1 MFPLSLIERVWYMGV
16 VYPGIKRFVQKIIH
30 LMKLK
35 YCARPWFKNGSRISP
50 KRVTP
55 HFHRFAAWV
64 FKGIKLKRNL
74 WHLGF
79 YLKANWYRWL
89 WNMALFVCCFHF
101 PAITK
106 WNELNALRIRMQR
119 KFYAQKSVSKGK
131 KVHLNPA
138 ELWPMKTWTLLTRKF
153 ENKLLKYDYWQV
165 MWQLDLRVLYS
176 HNLYCQPIRVRVISE
191 LHYN

>member
-1 MFPLSLIERVWYMGV
+1 MAQNKSYFSWDRIKTAFPFWQSFLYPCLEAHSFSQLSINDVFPLSLIERVWYMGV

-55 HFHRFAAWV
+55 HFHRFAPWV

-119 KFYAQKSVSKGK
+119 KFYAKNQFL
-131 KVHLNPA
+131 KV
-138 ELWPMKTWTLLTRKF
+138 KRLT
-153 ENKLLKYDYWQV
+153 
-165 MWQLDLRVLYS
+165 
-176 HNLYCQPIRVRVISE
+176 
-191 LHYN
+191 

>member
-1 MFPLSLIERVWYMGV
+1 MFFRFDWLKGFWYMGV
-16 VYPGIKRFVQKIIH
+16 VYPGIKRFVLRIIH
-30 LMKLK
+30 LMKLR
-35 YCARPWFKNGSRISP
+35 YCASPWFKNGSIISP

-55 HFHRFAAWV
+55 YFHRFAAWV

-79 YLKANWYRWL
+79 YLKANWYRRL
-89 WNMALFVCCFHF
+89 WNMALFVFPFFASTFH
-101 PAITK
+101 
-106 WNELNALRIRMQR
+106 ALRIRMQR

-138 ELWPMKTWTLLTRKF
+138 ELWPMKTWTLLTRQF

-165 MWQLDLRVLYS
+165 MWQLDLRVLHS
-176 HNLYCQPIRVRVISE
+176 HNLYSQPIRVRVISE